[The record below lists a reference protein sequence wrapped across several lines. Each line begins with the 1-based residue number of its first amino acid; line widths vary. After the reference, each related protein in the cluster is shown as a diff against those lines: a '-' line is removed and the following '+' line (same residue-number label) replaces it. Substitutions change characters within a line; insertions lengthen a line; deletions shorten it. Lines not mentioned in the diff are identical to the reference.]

1 MLSIFHNPHEIQA
14 SILCYKETDADAN
27 ENENNSLD

>member
-14 SILCYKETDADAN
+14 NILCYKETDADAN
-27 ENENNSLD
+27 ENNSLD

>member
-1 MLSIFHNPHEIQA
+1 MLSIFQKPHEIQA
-14 SILCYKETDADAN
+14 NILCFKETDADAN